1 MVNQSEEARALDAS
15 ESLLKVEDLSLS
27 FGGVTAV
34 SEVSFEIQAGSLNG
48 LIGPNGAGKT
58 SLFNCITGFYAPTGG
73 SVLFRGR
80 NITRRRPHYIAQLGL
95 RRTFQNLRLFPG
107 LSVVE
112 NVLVGAH
119 NRADANILRVLLP
132 SRKRRDSE
140 HELVLE
146 AHKWLD
152 FVGIEK
158 YASSPARDL
167 PYGIQKRLEIARAL
181 IANPTLLLLDEPAAG
196 LNTFERKELLDLIR
210 EINRLG
216 IAVLMIE
223 HDMDMVMGLSEQ
235 VVVLDY
241 GRKIAAG
248 RPEHVQNDPNV
259 IRAYLGGSDD
269 E

>member
-1 MVNQSEEARALDAS
+1 MVSKNEARKIGNS
-15 ESLLKVEDLSLS
+15 EPLLKVDNLSLS
-27 FGGVTAV
+27 FGGVKAV
-34 SEVSFEIQAGSLNG
+34 SGVSFNLQAGSLNG

-58 SLFNCITGFYAPTGG
+58 SLFNCITGFYSPTGG
-73 SVLFRGR
+73 SVLFQGQ
-80 NITRRRPHYIAQLGL
+80 NITRRRPHYIARLGL

-119 NRADANILRVLLP
+119 NRADSNILRVLLP
-132 SRKRRDSE
+132 SPSRRRSE
-140 HELVLE
+140 NELIRE
-146 AHKWLD
+146 AHEWLQ

-158 YASSPARDL
+158 YESEPARDL

-181 IANPTLLLLDEPAAG
+181 IGKPTLLLLDEPAAG
-196 LNTFERKELLDLIR
+196 LNTFERKELLELIR
-210 EINRLG
+210 QVKELG

-223 HDMDMVMGLSEQ
+223 HDMDLLMALSEQ

-241 GRKIAAG
+241 GRKIAEG
-248 RPEHVQNDPNV
+248 KPEDVQNDPNV

-269 E
+269 D

>member
-1 MVNQSEEARALDAS
+1 MVSKNEAREIEDS
-15 ESLLKVEDLSLS
+15 EPLLKVENLSLS
-27 FGGVTAV
+27 FGGVKAV
-34 SEVSFEIQAGSLNG
+34 SEVSFNIKAGSLNG

-58 SLFNCITGFYAPTGG
+58 SLFNCISGFYSPTGG
-73 SVLFRGR
+73 SVIFQGQ
-80 NITRRRPHYIAQLGL
+80 NITRRRPHDIARRGL

-119 NRADANILRVLLP
+119 NRADSNILRVLFP
-132 SRKRRDSE
+132 SRSRRRSE
-140 HELVLE
+140 NDLIHE
-146 AHKWLD
+146 AHEWLQ

-158 YASSPARDL
+158 YELEPARDL

-181 IANPTLLLLDEPAAG
+181 IGQPTLLLLDEPAAG
-196 LNTFERKELLDLIR
+196 LNTFERKELLELIR
-210 EINRLG
+210 QVKELG

-223 HDMDMVMGLSEQ
+223 HDMDLLMTLSEQ

-241 GRKIAAG
+241 GRKIAEG
-248 RPEHVQNDPNV
+248 KPEDVQNDPNV

-269 E
+269 D

>member
-1 MVNQSEEARALDAS
+1 MP
-15 ESLLKVEDLSLS
+15 
-27 FGGVTAV
+27 
-34 SEVSFEIQAGSLNG
+34 GSLNG

-58 SLFNCITGFYAPTGG
+58 SLFNCITGFYSPTGG
-73 SVLFRGR
+73 RVLFRGK

-107 LSVVE
+107 LSVIE

-132 SRKRRDSE
+132 SRKRRESE
-140 HELVLE
+140 SELVRE
-146 AHKWLD
+146 AYKWLE

-158 YASSPARDL
+158 YDSSSARDL

-210 EINRLG
+210 QVNGLG
-216 IAVLMIE
+216 VAVLMIE
-223 HDMDMVMGLSEQ
+223 HDMDLVMALSEQ

-248 RPEHVQNDPNV
+248 SPEHVQNDPNV

>member
-1 MVNQSEEARALDAS
+1 M
-15 ESLLKVEDLSLS
+15 
-27 FGGVTAV
+27 
-34 SEVSFEIQAGSLNG
+34 
-48 LIGPNGAGKT
+48 
-58 SLFNCITGFYAPTGG
+58 
-73 SVLFRGR
+73 
-80 NITRRRPHYIAQLGL
+80 GL

-119 NRADANILRVLLP
+119 NRADANLFRVLLP
-132 SRKRRDSE
+132 SRKRRAAEDR
-140 HELVLE
+140 LVRE
-146 AHKWLD
+146 AYKWLE

-158 YASSPARDL
+158 FDASPARDL

-210 EINRLG
+210 QVNGLG

-223 HDMDMVMGLSEQ
+223 HDMDLVMTLSDQ

-241 GRKIAAG
+241 GRKIAEGSPAD
-248 RPEHVQNDPNV
+248 VQTDANV

-269 E
+269 D